1 MEQPWGQPG
10 LGPDHSGKR
19 FFPNNNKNKNMFVKS
34 TNPFSSQAGLFYVT
48 SISSTSLVSGLAYTL
63 LRFKTNSIFSLF
75 NVSHLHSAC
84 ICTSPGSTQSGQL

>member
-10 LGPDHSGKR
+10 LGPDHSGER
-19 FFPNNNKNKNMFVKS
+19 FPPKNKKNMNMFVKSS

-63 LRFKTNSIFSLF
+63 LRFKNKPYDEALGAAQFTERTSISCHKL
-75 NVSHLHSAC
+75 S
-84 ICTSPGSTQSGQL
+84 